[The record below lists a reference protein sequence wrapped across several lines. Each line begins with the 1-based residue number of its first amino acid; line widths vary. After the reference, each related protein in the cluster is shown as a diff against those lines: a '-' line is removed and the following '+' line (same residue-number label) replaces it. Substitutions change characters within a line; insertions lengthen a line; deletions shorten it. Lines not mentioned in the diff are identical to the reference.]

1 MLKIKYQKDNFE
13 FPENWSEISWANLIK
28 LIQGE
33 LGNFEVIQNI
43 LGLPQE
49 KFEALPADL
58 YNAFEKALLQLGE
71 IDVTLSEP
79 PVAFLFRGNVY
90 DMTDEIGTLPIG
102 QYKDALHKIQK
113 LGVEATNIDIINLFP
128 EILAVYLQPKVTSK
142 SYDSTEAKKLVKDI
156 FACSGLDV
164 LAFGN
169 FFLQKA
175 TLLKNGSQKTL
186 LTTNIQKSKK
196 GRVMTFLQKV
206 LALFTRSK
214 R

>member
-1 MLKIKYQKDNFE
+1 MLKIKYQKDSFE
-13 FPENWSEISWANLIK
+13 FPENWGEISWANLIK
-28 LIQGE
+28 LINGE

-43 LGLPQE
+43 LGLPQQT
-49 KFEALPADL
+49 FESLPADL
-58 YNAFEKALLQLGE
+58 YNAFEKALLQLGD
-71 IDVTLSEP
+71 INVSLNEP

-90 DMTDEIGTLPIG
+90 NMSDDIGALPIG

-113 LGVEATNIDIINLFP
+113 LGAEAKNIEIINLFP
-128 EILAVYLQPKVTSK
+128 EIFSIYLQPKVTGK
-142 SYDSTEAKKLVKDI
+142 GYDSTEAKKLVKDV
-156 FACSGLDV
+156 FECSGLDV

-186 LTTNIQKSKK
+186 LTTNIQKNKK
-196 GRVMTFLQKV
+196 GLGMILLQKV
-206 LALFTRSK
+206 LALFTPLK